1 MTTSEAV
8 HEDEPQRPA
17 YFGLDD
23 SDLEEWLESS
33 SEEGDVA
40 GALSIPK
47 PPRPTKVLTALVYRG
62 AREGPSG
69 DACRQVPPN
78 RREVA

>member
-1 MTTSEAV
+1 MAEVERDA
-8 HEDEPQRPA
+8 PA

-33 SEEGDVA
+33 SESAVA
-40 GALSIPK
+40 GTLALPK
-47 PPRPTKVLTALVYRG
+47 QPKATKVLTALVYRG

-69 DACRQVPPN
+69 DACRQVPPS
-78 RREVA
+78 RRVLTLAA